1 MQNSSSDLMDMDNST
16 PSQPKGR
23 RIFEIFS
30 WENTQS
36 NLINNRPS
44 STRIPPATDPT
55 SAFLDVQRIPS
66 EIDGL
71 AIAQVLPDEAIGAK
85 FRADTNFIQIFFDT
99 TADADKFILK
109 GTLPVKEHDIPIL
122 PPKGKLPPIAYIRLD
137 NVPIRKRDSME
148 EKLKNTLAEFCL
160 PVEVAP
166 ITLKGTKLLTTRWE
180 LLAKAIPEQNLAQS
194 LPPIIE
200 IDGQKVLLSWP
211 GSPLTCLQCLAVGH
225 NRKNCPKRTRTA
237 PAPKQGPTPKH
248 KNVSVNK
255 NASYAAVVTQLTP
268 EHNTNTETLPPES
281 TEREYQGL
289 TSVYDIDHTTSSVYD
304 IGHASSSKSQ
314 ISRPTTPNQ
323 GSTTEVPEYE
333 MGESHNLDLP
343 NSQSNRKRPSYD
355 ASPTPVPKNSIYNY
369 ITKQMRREQPDT
381 MNQGN

>member
-1 MQNSSSDLMDMDNST
+1 MQNSASDLMDTDNST
-16 PSQPKGR
+16 PSPTKGR

-36 NLINNRPS
+36 NLTNNRPS

-55 SAFLDVQRIPS
+55 SAFLDVQRVPN

-71 AIAQVLPDEAIGAK
+71 AIAQALPEEAIGSK

-99 TADADKFILK
+99 TEDANKFIEQ
-109 GTLPVKEHDIPIL
+109 GTLPVKEHDIPII
-122 PPKGKLPPIAYIRLD
+122 PPKGKLPPTAYIRLD
-137 NVPIRKRDSME
+137 NVPIRKRDTME
-148 EKLKNTLAEFCL
+148 GMLRNALAEFCL

-166 ITLKGTKLLTTRWE
+166 ITLKGTRLLTTRWE

-200 IDGQKVLLSWP
+200 VDGQKVLLSWP

-225 NRKNCPKRTRTA
+225 NRKNCPKRTKTA
-237 PAPKQGPTPKH
+237 PASKQGPTPKQ
-248 KNVSVNK
+248 KNASANK
-255 NASYAAVVTQLTP
+255 KASYAAVVTQLAP

-281 TEREYQGL
+281 LEIEYQGP
-289 TSVYDIDHTTSSVYD
+289 TSVYD

-314 ISRPTTPNQ
+314 ISHPTTPIR
-323 GSTTEVPEYE
+323 GSTPVLPDYE
-333 MGESHNLDLP
+333 MDEPHSENQEFL
-343 NSQSNRKRPSYD
+343 NSQPLRKRSHE
-355 ASPTPVPKNSIYNY
+355 ASPTPLPKNSIYNY
-369 ITKQMRREQPDT
+369 ITKQMRREQTDP